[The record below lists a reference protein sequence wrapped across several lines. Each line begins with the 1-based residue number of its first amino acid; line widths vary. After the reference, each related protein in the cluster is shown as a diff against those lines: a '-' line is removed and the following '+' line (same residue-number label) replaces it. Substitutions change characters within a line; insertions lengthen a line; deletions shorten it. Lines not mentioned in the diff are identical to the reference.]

1 MKRKTEIVSFRG
13 DASLLA
19 RIDKARDPLE
29 ISRGDWVREIVI
41 AHFHNLDEALEWP
54 TQIADFRQCQEQVQQ
69 ELERLH
75 ANQRRSLLLA
85 LTRIG
90 NMDLANA
97 KELVRCKLQS

>member
-19 RIDKARDPLE
+19 RIDKAREPLE
-29 ISRGDWVREIVI
+29 ISRGDWVREVVI
-41 AHFHNLDEALEWP
+41 AHLHNLDESLEWP
-54 TQIADFRQCQEQVQQ
+54 AQIADFRQAQEQVQQ

-75 ANQRRSLLLA
+75 ANQRRSLLIL
-85 LTRIG
+85 LTRVG
-90 NMDLANA
+90 EVDLDRA